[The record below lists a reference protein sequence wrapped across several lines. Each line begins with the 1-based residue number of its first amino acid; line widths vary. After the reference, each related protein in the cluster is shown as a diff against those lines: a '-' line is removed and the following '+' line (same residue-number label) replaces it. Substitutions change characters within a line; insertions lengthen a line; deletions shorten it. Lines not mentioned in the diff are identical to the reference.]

1 MIRNNEK
8 RAKRETHSAGPGI
21 WGEIVKHVKYE
32 KYTQQDLDFGE
43 KNDER
48 GK

>member
-1 MIRNNEK
+1 MKNVQK
-8 RAKRETHSAGPGI
+8 ETHSAGPGI

-43 KNDER
+43 KTDKR

>member
-1 MIRNNEK
+1 MIRKNEK
-8 RAKRETHSAGPGI
+8 RAKRETHCAGPGI
-21 WGEIVKHVKYE
+21 QGEIVKHVKYE

-43 KNDER
+43 KNDKR

>member
-21 WGEIVKHVKYE
+21 WGEI
-32 KYTQQDLDFGE
+32 DLDFGE
-43 KNDER
+43 KNDKR